1 MRSLEKTVENN
12 TNLIQLEGCLPFL
25 GCTLILSG
33 NDLNEL
39 KIVKYALKKILRL
52 SRQLIL
58 ENEYYLSLN
67 ISMMPPA
74 NGENEQQSP
83 YLHSKHMERSSLLF
97 KEVSFAKRGVI
108 PHS

>member
-67 ISMMPPA
+67 ISMMPPS
-74 NGENEQQSP
+74 NGENE
-83 YLHSKHMERSSLLF
+83 R
-97 KEVSFAKRGVI
+97 
-108 PHS
+108 